1 MPGLRA
7 AVKFRRR
14 LPMYLGP
21 GKEGPVGNPEAPSRE
36 EAPIAVDSWGVEI
49 EPGDW
54 IIEYDGQGL
63 TISPVPEELEAL

>member
-7 AVKFRRR
+7 VVKFRTAV
-14 LPMYLGP
+14 PMYLGP
-21 GKEGPVGNPEAPSRE
+21 GNEGPVGSPESPSPE
-36 EAPIAVDSWGVEI
+36 EAPIAVDSFGVEI

-63 TISPVPEELEAL
+63 TISPVTEVPEAS